1 MINAKDQK
9 QGERIQDFWRGQVYD
24 TLLNRVFRVGLF
36 EKVRY
41 EQSPKRLDKWTCRGE
56 KSGQRD

>member
-1 MINAKDQK
+1 MINAKEDKK

-24 TLLNRVFRVGLF
+24 ILLNRVFRVGLI

-41 EQSPKRLDKWTCRGE
+41 EQSPKKVRQVDL
-56 KSGQRD
+56 SG